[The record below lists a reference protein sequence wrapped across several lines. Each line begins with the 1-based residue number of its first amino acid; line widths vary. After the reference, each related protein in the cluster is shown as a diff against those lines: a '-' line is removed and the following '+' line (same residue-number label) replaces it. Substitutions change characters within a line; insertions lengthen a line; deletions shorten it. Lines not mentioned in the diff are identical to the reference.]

1 MSERIVTGILK
12 KYLRILKYGLS
23 AGASAII
30 DLLMFYVALYGL
42 ECFGAGISENT
53 ELTVLLATVFAR
65 VISSLFNYSV
75 NRKVVFGSASRNSFV
90 KYYILC
96 GVQMLV
102 SAGLVAV
109 FSSLCMAGNFG
120 KLLIKLV
127 VDTCLF
133 FVSYVIQREWVFKN
147 KKQG

>member
-1 MSERIVTGILK
+1 MKRNVKDLLK
-12 KYLRILKYGLS
+12 KYLMILKYGLI

-42 ECFGAGISENT
+42 ERFGAGISDNT
-53 ELTVLLATVFAR
+53 ELTVLVATIFAR

-75 NRKVVFGSASRNSFV
+75 NRKVVFASASRNSFV

-96 GVQMLV
+96 GAQMLT

-109 FSSLCMAGNFG
+109 FSSLCMAGKFG
-120 KLLIKLV
+120 KVLIKLV

-133 FVSYVIQREWVFKN
+133 FVSFRIQREWVFKN
-147 KKQG
+147 K

>member
-1 MSERIVTGILK
+1 MSGRKVIDILK
-12 KYLRILKYGLS
+12 KYLTILKYSLS

-30 DLLMFYVALYGL
+30 DLLLFYLALHAFDWLG
-42 ECFGAGISENT
+42 FSTAENS

-75 NRKVVFGSASRNSFV
+75 NRKVVFGSASRNSFA

-96 GVQMLV
+96 VIQMLT
-102 SAGLVAV
+102 SAGLVAL
-109 FSSLCMAGNFG
+109 FSSLCVAGKFG

-133 FVSYVIQREWVFKN
+133 FVSFWVQREWVFKN